1 MSDQNMA
8 SQYHGEWRNLFE
20 VNCVYP
26 SPILL
31 LPSAWHFISCCHF
44 LFSLEIDRKPK
55 LKNNFSEPSFFENP
69 RQCMQ
74 MQNKLVVYSKKN
86 KHCALKSS
94 HKASYIKRKHL
105 QYCRY
110 SSCVSLFFCS
120 LLREHSID
128 GTGWAPTRTLKV
140 KCNFFFSRISFSLFL
155 LCNWTLGSSSVFY
168 LWARGSI
175 QVLLQRCGSKVWWK
189 VQFADVGSAC
199 LTRIGL
205 YDEKQF
211 GPF

>member
-1 MSDQNMA
+1 MHANA
-8 SQYHGEWRNLFE
+8 
-20 VNCVYP
+20 
-26 SPILL
+26 
-31 LPSAWHFISCCHF
+31 
-44 LFSLEIDRKPK
+44 KK
-55 LKNNFSEPSFFENP
+55 
-69 RQCMQ
+69 
-74 MQNKLVVYSKKN
+74 KLVVHSKKN

-94 HKASYIKRKHL
+94 HKASYIKCKRL

-110 SSCVSLFFCS
+110 SSCVSLFFFCS

-189 VQFADVGSAC
+189 VQFADVGS

-205 YDEKQF
+205 HDKKSLDPSNCYVIIFMNFSLAFNTIAMYPKLNKLS
-211 GPF
+211 G